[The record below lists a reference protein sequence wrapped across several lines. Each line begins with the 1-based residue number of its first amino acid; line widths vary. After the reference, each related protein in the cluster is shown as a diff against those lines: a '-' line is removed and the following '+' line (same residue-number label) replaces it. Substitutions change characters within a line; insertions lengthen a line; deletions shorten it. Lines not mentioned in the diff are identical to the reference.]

1 MHLLNEKNMDNKD
14 FNIRAGE
21 RLKQLR
27 LLHGMTQTEVSEL
40 LGVTHPT
47 IVRYKKGEVGAM
59 KASVIAK
66 LSEIFH
72 VSPVY
77 ILGMDLKN
85 TEIETISSVRK
96 IPIFSSVCK
105 VEDIWCEENFN
116 GFFFADK
123 TLAKADFVFIA
134 NDNSMSGDG
143 IFIQDKAFIKKTNV
157 IENGKIA
164 VVFLSEINKVTI
176 KRIYLENGVA
186 ALLSSNP
193 KYKPIT
199 TSKFKILGELLG
211 IYHKYR

>member
-1 MHLLNEKNMDNKD
+1 MHLLNEKNMDNKN

-47 IVRYKKGEVGAM
+47 IVRYEKGEVGAM

-143 IFIQDKAFIKKTNV
+143 IFIQDKTFIKKTNV
-157 IENGKIA
+157 VGNGKIA
-164 VVFLSEINKVTI
+164 AVFLSEINKVTL

-199 TSKFKILGELLG
+199 TSKFIILGELLG

>member
-1 MHLLNEKNMDNKD
+1 M
-14 FNIRAGE
+14 
-21 RLKQLR
+21 
-27 LLHGMTQTEVSEL
+27 
-40 LGVTHPT
+40 
-47 IVRYKKGEVGAM
+47 
-59 KASVIAK
+59 
-66 LSEIFH
+66 
-72 VSPVY
+72 
-77 ILGMDLKN
+77 
-85 TEIETISSVRK
+85 
-96 IPIFSSVCK
+96 
-105 VEDIWCEENFN
+105 
-116 GFFFADK
+116 
-123 TLAKADFVFIA
+123 FIA

-157 IENGKIA
+157 VENGKIA